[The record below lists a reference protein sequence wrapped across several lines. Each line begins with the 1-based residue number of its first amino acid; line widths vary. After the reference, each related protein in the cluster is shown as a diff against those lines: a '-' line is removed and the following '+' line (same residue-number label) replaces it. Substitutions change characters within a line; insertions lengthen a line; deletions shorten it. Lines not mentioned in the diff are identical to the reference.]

1 LDKNY
6 WKIWIDT
13 GGTFTDCMAQ
23 APGGEV
29 HRTKV
34 LSSGALRGQLLAPPA
49 GNIFSCGPLPGHEPG
64 LYTGYTLRFLDQ
76 PAETYRVI
84 SSDAHHLALDRP
96 LASPVPAGAHFELGA
111 GEEAPVLA
119 TRIVTDT
126 ALSAALP
133 PLEMRLGSTKGT
145 NALLERKG
153 AAVGL
158 LITGLGDLT
167 GIGTQQRPHL
177 FALDVRKPPRLYT
190 RVVEVRER
198 LDAAGNVLLPLTE
211 AELARVTDEVKDSG
225 IAVWAVAFLHSFRN
239 PAHEKCLREHL
250 QSAGIPF
257 VSLSAAL
264 MQAIKL
270 VPRAQTAIVNAYLS
284 PVINRYLDAV
294 RGKMPAGSTLRVMTS
309 AGGLVGADFFAPKD
323 SLLSGPAGGVVGAA
337 AVARQSGVTQ
347 ILTLDMGGTSTD
359 VARYDGAYDYRY
371 DLRVGDAH
379 LQSPA
384 LAVETVAAGGGS
396 VCAFDGPVPAVRT
409 PLPMSTCSWAASIPG
424 LSAFP

>member
-1 LDKNY
+1 MNTKHRIRIDFPYLVRYKTQEVLDKNS

-23 APGGEV
+23 APGGRV

-34 LSSGALRGQLLAPPA
+34 LSSGALRGQLVAQPQGNVLA
-49 GNIFSCGPLPGHEPG
+49 CTPLPGRIPG
-64 LYTGYTLRFLDQ
+64 LYAGYTLHFLDQ
-76 PAETYRVI
+76 PAQTYRVTT
-84 SSDAHHLALDRP
+84 SDPHTHHLALDRP
-96 LASPVPAGAHFELGA
+96 VPPSVPAGAHFELAA

-126 ALSAALP
+126 PLGAALP

-158 LITGLGDLT
+158 LITGGLGDLPE
-167 GIGTQQRPHL
+167 IGTQQRPHL
-177 FALDVRKPPRLYT
+177 FALDIRKPPRLYT
-190 RVVEVRER
+190 RVVEVHER
-198 LDAAGNVLLPLTE
+198 LDAAGNVLLPLSE
-211 AELARVTDEVKDSG
+211 AELDRVTEEVQRSG
-225 IAVWAVAFLHSFRN
+225 IAAWAVAFLHSYRN
-239 PAHEKCLREHL
+239 PAHEKRLGERLRA
-250 QSAGIPF
+250 AGVAF
-257 VSLSAAL
+257 VSLSAEL
-264 MQAIKL
+264 MPAIKL

-294 RGKMPAGSTLRVMTS
+294 RGKLPAGSPLRVMTS

-347 ILTLDMGGTSTD
+347 L
-359 VARYDGAYDYRY
+359 
-371 DLRVGDAH
+371 
-379 LQSPA
+379 
-384 LAVETVAAGGGS
+384 
-396 VCAFDGPVPAVRT
+396 
-409 PLPMSTCSWAASIPG
+409 
-424 LSAFP
+424 